1 MHCKLGLWRLDPDPH
16 HPGLGGQFYL
26 WYLQVWGIENSCD
39 EFRKKYSVQIQ
50 RRCRGDW
57 RTKMLL
63 RWANLSSL
71 RTTFV
76 LKMGFLQ
83 LRCHLAFSLVGAGSG
98 IVIMGF
104 SNASNSFFSLF
115 ILLFLLI
122 QPKKKGL
129 DGQLGGVLPA
139 MKSDSALVLHTDESD
154 SSVACPQMSP
164 TQRCSE
170 HRRVT
175 LGGVLHKEEPDS
187 ALSCM

>member
-1 MHCKLGLWRLDPDPH
+1 M
-16 HPGLGGQFYL
+16 
-26 WYLQVWGIENSCD
+26 LQIP
-39 EFRKKYSVQIQ
+39 F
-50 RRCRGDW
+50 
-57 RTKMLL
+57 
-63 RWANLSSL
+63 
-71 RTTFV
+71 
-76 LKMGFLQ
+76 FLF
-83 LRCHLAFSLVGAGSG
+83 L
-98 IVIMGF
+98 
-104 SNASNSFFSLF
+104 SFFSF
-115 ILLFLLI
+115 ISS
-122 QPKKKGL
+122 PKKGL